1 MLLAQKLLLGVTV
14 DDAVVGSITLIDS
27 AVTANSVNAPI
38 IVTRP
43 TTYAAG
49 DYIIVFIGSESGS
62 NLSPI
67 TEPAGFTAL
76 AERIGN
82 VTGVYLKTA
91 TASEPSTYSF
101 SAGRSGPSSYAITVV
116 VRGGSN
122 TVNSS
127 ISTNKTAGSVTMPSS
142 GLLLTFHSVEDDV
155 SFTAPTG
162 MTEVAVQESG
172 DSSCG
177 LASLSVEAGPTG
189 NKTATFASSD
199 TSNSVAVGIY

>member
-1 MLLAQKLLLGVTV
+1 MLLSQKLLLGVAV
-14 DDAVVGSITLIDS
+14 DDVVGGITLIDS
-27 AVTANSVNAPI
+27 AVTANSESAPI

-43 TTYAAG
+43 TTYAEG
-49 DYIIVFIGSESGS
+49 DYIIVFIGSDSGN

-76 AERIGN
+76 AERDGN

-101 SAGRSGPSSYAITVV
+101 SAGTSGPSADAITVV

-127 ISTNKTAGSVTMPSS
+127 ISADKTADSVTMPSA
-142 GLLLTFHSVEDDV
+142 GLLLTFHNVEASVA
-155 SFTAPTG
+155 FGAPTG

-177 LASLSVEAGPTG
+177 LASLSVEAGATG
-189 NKTATFASSD
+189 NKTATFAS
-199 TSNSVAVGIY
+199 TNNPNSVAVGIY